1 MGCGGGCCGGGGC
14 GDGSEEHGHDHGHA
28 HEMEP
33 AQKIEMPAGKIVN
46 VTEMASSKVA
56 EIMESEGKKGWG
68 LRIEA
73 IPGGC
78 AGFLYNMEFEQ
89 NSREGDIIQEEKG
102 FKVFIDPMSKDMLY
116 GAEINFVDGLQGTG
130 FTFKNPN
137 AKSSCGCGK
146 SFG

>member
-1 MGCGGGCCGGGGC
+1 MGCEGCNGGC
-14 GDGSEEHGHDHGHA
+14 GDGSGEHEHN
-28 HEMEP
+28 HEMTP
-33 AQKIEMPAGKIVN
+33 VQKIEMPEGKIVN
-46 VTEMASSKVA
+46 IVDGASSKIA

-89 NSREGDIIQEEKG
+89 NSRDGDVIQEERG

-137 AKSSCGCGK
+137 SRSSCGCGK